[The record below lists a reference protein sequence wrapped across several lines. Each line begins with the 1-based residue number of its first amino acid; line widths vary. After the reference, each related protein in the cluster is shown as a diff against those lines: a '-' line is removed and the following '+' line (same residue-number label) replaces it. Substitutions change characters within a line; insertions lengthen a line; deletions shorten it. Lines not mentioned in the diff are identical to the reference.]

1 MTKDRF
7 YQFVM
12 IYLFEHNKA
21 DASILK
27 IILDSFFESL
37 TPGPVKLETV
47 DNIIMKDGNLEIVI
61 HGLYSA
67 HPTRYT
73 VVLDKELNVKNLF
86 VL

>member
-1 MTKDRF
+1 MINDRF
-7 YQFVM
+7 YQFV
-12 IYLFEHNKA
+12 ITYIFEPKKA

-37 TPGPVKLETV
+37 TPGPVKLETL
-47 DNIIMKDGNLEIVI
+47 DNITMKDGNLEIVI
-61 HGLYSA
+61 HGFYSA

-73 VVLDKELNVKNLF
+73 VVLDKKLNVKNLF